1 MKKIPALETERLILR
16 PFSLNDAKDVQRLA
30 GDFAVA
36 ETTLAIPH
44 PYEDGMAEEWIG
56 THEKKSQE
64 GTEIVFA
71 ITHKT
76 EKYLIGAIGI
86 SQINTQFEKAEI
98 GYWIG
103 KPYWNKGYCTEAVQ
117 AVLKYC
123 FESLKLNKVYAAHF
137 INNPPSGRVMQKAG
151 MKKEGVLRQNVKKG
165 EEYFDTP
172 VYGILRSEY
181 LAICFFKDVKINV
194 INLASCD

>member
-1 MKKIPALETERLILR
+1 MNAIPTLETERLILR
-16 PFSLNDAKDVQRLA
+16 PFSHDDAKEVQRLA

-36 ETTLAIPH
+36 ETTLTIPH

-56 THEKKSQE
+56 THEKIFQA

-71 ITHKT
+71 ITDKI

-123 FESLKLNKVYAAHF
+123 FENLKLNKVYAMHF
-137 INNPPSGRVMQKAG
+137 TNNPPSGRVMEKAG
-151 MKKEGVLRQNVKKG
+151 MTKEGLLRQNVKKG
-165 EEYFDTP
+165 GKFIDTP
-172 VYGILRSEY
+172 VYGILRSEFY
-181 LAICFFKDVKINV
+181 DLILLTNSKLFE
-194 INLASCD
+194 

>member
-1 MKKIPALETERLILR
+1 MNAIPTLETKRLIIR
-16 PFSLNDAKDVQRLA
+16 PFSLDDAKDVQRLA

-36 ETTLAIPH
+36 ETTLTIPH
-44 PYEDGMAEEWIG
+44 PYENSMAEEWIG
-56 THEKKSQE
+56 THEKNFQE

-86 SQINTQFEKAEI
+86 SNINTKFEKAEI

-103 KPYWNKGYCTEAVQ
+103 KPHWNNGYCTEAVQ

-123 FESLKLNKVYAAHF
+123 FVSLKLNKVYAMHF
-137 INNPPSGRVMQKAG
+137 MNNPPSGRIMEKAG

-165 EEYFDTP
+165 EKYFDTP
-172 VYGILRSEY
+172 VYGILRGE
-181 LAICFFKDVKINV
+181 FF
-194 INLASCD
+194 

>member
-1 MKKIPALETERLILR
+1 MKKIPTLKTERLILR
-16 PFSLNDAKDVQRLA
+16 PFSLDDAKDVQRLA
-30 GDFAVA
+30 GDAAVA
-36 ETTLAIPH
+36 ETTLTIPH

-56 THEKKSQE
+56 THQNCFRE
-64 GTEIVFA
+64 GHEVVFA

-86 SQINTQFEKAEI
+86 SNIHKTFDKAEI

-103 KPYWNKGYCTEAVQ
+103 KPYWNNGYCTEAIK

-123 FESLKLNKVYAAHF
+123 FVNLKLNKVYAMHF
-137 INNPPSGRVMQKAG
+137 ANNPQSGRVMEKAD

-165 EEYFDTP
+165 KEYIDTP
-172 VYGILRSEY
+172 VYGILRSEFWGNTRH
-181 LAICFFKDVKINV
+181 IK
-194 INLASCD
+194 